1 MRIMSNK
8 PSAGNVAGEVKSIVF
23 TGPLY
28 LHDDPIH
35 IKDAATKQYV
45 DSKFS
50 ALHANDL
57 QAGTIKNNVVPRF
70 QGDVSNQQAS
80 TVFSLNSVGMEAGS
94 YNKVRVEFKGRVV
107 EGSVLLN
114 EDIPNL
120 TWQKVLRD
128 RPNTMAGYGI
138 TDIVGNVGGAVG
150 EGFRI
155 QGQPTELLHL
165 VNRRYVM
172 DMLSSGGSNAR
183 PGSVFPYATDVGVEG
198 FLRCNGAYVSKTLYP
213 KLYDVIGDKYNYDG
227 EPTYGAPWQQQYN
240 ISKLNDHILGVA
252 TNDLALPVSVHN
264 PAIAVTR
271 NRVYVLGGNLANGTL
286 VNTVYIGK
294 LNAEGKV
301 ESWTTG
307 NQLPYPG
314 TRGRAMA
321 FGGRLYLYGPIEG
334 VTSLS
339 KTYSANIEQDGTI
352 GPWTSSTSTSI
363 FRQQLANIGNYVYSF
378 GGVVSAANNAA
389 ATDTVARSTLNA
401 SGAPGTFSTI
411 TPKLPIKLAG
421 SQLFCVKNRVY
432 LVGGFTDNHTS
443 NTATNKILTAAV
455 QPDSSLTDWTT
466 SVPLNTAGSPSTANM
481 GSKTFTFPGGTDDSN
496 IETVRHRETIN
507 PSVETDIDLVIP
519 PGGFITIESERKI
532 EVNGSVSSYNN
543 DMFSVPENV
552 KRVEFTGRGSNGT
565 PYRAPVEAH
574 FVYLQYSLLAER
586 GRLSGGTP
594 GERLAWRSA
603 LESYFVTKR
612 LPGYTQGAVDPYP
625 TTASVLSYYR
635 SQMYAH
641 SDTQIY
647 NFFNNSSGLQ
657 ALRNLLKARYE
668 DPNDAFS
675 LGPSVYNNLYGVI
688 TRWER
693 LSEPNGNGDTEV
705 MAVYYL
711 TASYQYQPY
720 QPAIPATQG
729 QASVVTYNGT
739 EYVFPGSDGQGTAPL
754 KTVEIPIVGNE
765 RNFLTFRPTGTG
777 SLIQYKYQQLT
788 GETQEQTYLTST
800 QVKLRDVEEFTVFG
814 KGSNWLR
821 DLPTPISGHTGY
833 VSRKK
838 GYIFSGMNSN
848 KVYSVSIDDCRV
860 LGKWQTE
867 ADLPVTVQEPSLVAT
882 SNRLLMFN
890 KGSVTGFSVNGG
902 INDYSRYYYGLPGM
916 VVPPGFFVL
925 PDFSQINKDNTYY
938 YIKY

>member
-1 MRIMSNK
+1 MRIKSNK
-8 PSAGNVAGEVKSIVF
+8 PSAGNAAGEVKSIIF

-28 LHDDPIH
+28 LHGDPIH
-35 IKDAATKQYV
+35 IKDAATKRYV

-57 QAGTIKNNVVPRF
+57 QAGTIKSNVVPRF
-70 QGDVSNQQAS
+70 QGDVSNQQSS
-80 TVFSLNSVGMEAGS
+80 TVFSLNSVGMTPGS
-94 YNKVRVEFKGRVV
+94 YNKVRVDFKGRVV
-107 EGSVLLN
+107 EGSALFN

-120 TWQKVLRD
+120 TWQKVVRD

-138 TDIVGNVGGAVG
+138 TDIVGNAGGAVG
-150 EGFRI
+150 EGFKI

-183 PGSVFPYATDVGVEG
+183 PGSIFPYATDIGVDG
-198 FLRCNGAYVSKTLYP
+198 FLRCNGAYVSKALYP
-213 KLYDVIGDKYNYDG
+213 NLYDAIGDKYKYDG
-227 EPTYGAPWQQQYN
+227 EPAYGSPWQQQYN
-240 ISKLNDHILGVA
+240 ITKVNDHILGVA
-252 TNDLALPVSVHN
+252 TNDLALPVAVHN

-294 LNAEGKV
+294 LNAEGRV

-307 NQLPYPG
+307 NPLPYPG

-321 FGGRLYLYGPIEG
+321 FGGRLYLHSPIEAG
-334 VTSLS
+334 ATLPRVYVT
-339 KTYSANIEQDGTI
+339 NIEQDGSI
-352 GPWTSSTSTSI
+352 GPWNSSASSNV
-363 FRQQLANIGNYVYSF
+363 FNQQLANIGNYIYSF
-378 GGVVSAANNAA
+378 GGVRSSANNSAAENFV
-389 ATDTVARSTLNA
+389 TRSILNS
-401 SGAPGTFSTI
+401 SGIPGTFNTV
-411 TPKLPIKLAG
+411 TPPLPIKLAA
-421 SQLFCVKNRVY
+421 SQLFCVKNRIY
-432 LVGGFTDNHTS
+432 LVGGFTDNQTS
-443 NTATNKILTAAV
+443 NTATNKILTAAI

-466 SVPLNTAGSPSTANM
+466 SVPLNTTGSPSTAKM

-496 IETVRHRETIN
+496 IETVRHREVIN

-519 PGGFITIESERKI
+519 PGGFVTIESEKKLNI
-532 EVNGSVSSYNN
+532 SGSVSTYNN
-543 DMFSVPENV
+543 GTLTVPENV
-552 KRVEFTGRGSNGT
+552 KRVEFTARGSNGT
-565 PYRAPVEAH
+565 AYKPAVPEH
-574 FVYLQYSLLAER
+574 FVYLQYSVLREA
-586 GRLSGGTP
+586 GRYTSEDMP
-594 GERLAWRSA
+594 ERLAWRSA
-603 LESYFVTKR
+603 LEAYFVTKR
-612 LPGYTQGAVDPYP
+612 LPDYTEGNVDPYP

-647 NFFNNSSGLQ
+647 DFFNSSNLQ

-668 DPNDAFS
+668 DPNDGFS
-675 LGPSVYNNLYGVI
+675 AGPEVYNNLYGVI
-688 TRWER
+688 TRREK
-693 LSEPNGNGDTEV
+693 LSAPNENGKTEV

-711 TASYQYQPY
+711 TATFQWQPY
-720 QPAIPATQG
+720 QAPIPATQG
-729 QASVVTYNGT
+729 PASVVTYNGT
-739 EYVFPGSDGQGTAPL
+739 EYVFPGSDGEGSAPL
-754 KTVEIPIVGNE
+754 KTIEIPIVGNE
-765 RNFLTFRPTGTG
+765 RNFLTFRPAGTG

-788 GETQEQTYLTST
+788 GETQEQTYLTDT
-800 QVKLRDVEEFTVFG
+800 QVKLRDIDEFTIFG

-833 VSRKK
+833 VSRNK

-867 ADLPVTVQEPSLVAT
+867 ADLPVTMQEPSLVAT

-902 INDYSRYYYGLPGM
+902 LNDYSRYYYGLPAM
-916 VVPPGFFVL
+916 VVPTGFFVL
-925 PDFSQINKDNTYY
+925 PDFSHINKDNTYY